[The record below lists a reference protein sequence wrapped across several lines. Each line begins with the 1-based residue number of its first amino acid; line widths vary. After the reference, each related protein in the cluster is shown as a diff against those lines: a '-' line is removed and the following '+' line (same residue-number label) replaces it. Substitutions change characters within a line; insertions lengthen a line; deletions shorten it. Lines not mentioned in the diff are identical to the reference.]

1 MEGVVVSLSAF
12 AVMALVAVIAGVIAA
27 VAAVTGFGSRRE
39 KKHKDK

>member
-27 VAAVTGFGSRRE
+27 VAAVTGFGSRRD